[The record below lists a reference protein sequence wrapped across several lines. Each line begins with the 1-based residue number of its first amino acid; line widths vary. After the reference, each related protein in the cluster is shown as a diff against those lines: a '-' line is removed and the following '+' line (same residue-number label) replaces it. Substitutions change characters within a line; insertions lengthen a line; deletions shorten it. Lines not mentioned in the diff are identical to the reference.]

1 MTEKEVPDIVVRRLP
16 LYLRALTKL
25 AEEGYSIISSQELGV
40 RLGVNAAQ
48 IRKDL
53 SYFGGFGKQ
62 GTGYDIAHLC
72 EQLQRIL
79 KVDRIWDVILIGVG
93 DLGHAILHYND
104 FRNRGYR
111 IVAAFDRDPA
121 KVGQRI
127 GAVTIQ
133 DVSQLANVIRERNI
147 QIAIIA
153 VPAASA
159 QQVADQLVASG
170 IRAILSYAPITLH
183 VPPDIRVYYIDP
195 VVGLQS
201 MTYYLKND
209 R

>member
-1 MTEKEVPDIVVRRLP
+1 MNTEGVPDVAVRRLP
-16 LYLRALTKL
+16 LYLRALNQL
-25 AEEGYSIISSQELGV
+25 AAEGHVVTSSQELGD
-40 RLGVNAAQ
+40 RLGVSSAQ

-62 GTGYDIAHLC
+62 GIGYDIAHLR

-79 KVDRIWDVILIGVG
+79 KVDRVWDVILVGVG
-93 DLGHAILHYND
+93 DLGRAILNYNN

-121 KVGQRI
+121 KVGHRV
-127 GAVTIQ
+127 GAVIVQ
-133 DVSQLANVIRERNI
+133 DMSALADVIRDRNI
-147 QIAIIA
+147 EIAIIA
-153 VPAASA
+153 VPASSA

-170 IRAILSYAPITLH
+170 IRAILNYAPITLNL
-183 VPPDIRVYYIDP
+183 PSDIRVYYIDP

-201 MTYYLKND
+201 MTYYLETG
-209 R
+209 